1 MKKKTISL
9 GLVVVMIIT
18 TVLSGVVS
26 KDKNVSAA
34 QAPKTLKMPI
44 IIYDHLSDNLLF
56 EYDLNNQFSNN
67 LSLENITELLGQDA
81 GKGLVE
87 DTLGENG
94 RPVYKQ
100 KVVEKVASLVKS
112 YMENTYYS
120 NGTDLYKKI
129 YTQITKKQNKKTVAT
144 LGDYNSTKAKFDK
157 GAGVDDIKSCMDY
170 AYYRLN
176 NFWCE
181 TNNQVSK
188 KTNAY
193 STLQLDLINN
203 LYRFSNDYEINY
215 DPENKLISQNSNNL
229 LSQEVGFYP
238 LDKNVLKNHSDLTA
252 PFGTEMYNKY
262 DKKNHNYHFSMKAK
276 CQFLCLKIR

>member
-1 MKKKTISL
+1 M
-9 GLVVVMIIT
+9 
-18 TVLSGVVS
+18 
-26 KDKNVSAA
+26 
-34 QAPKTLKMPI
+34 
-44 IIYDHLSDNLLF
+44 
-56 EYDLNNQFSNN
+56 
-67 LSLENITELLGQDA
+67 
-81 GKGLVE
+81 
-87 DTLGENG
+87 
-94 RPVYKQ
+94 
-100 KVVEKVASLVKS
+100 
-112 YMENTYYS
+112 
-120 NGTDLYKKI
+120 
-129 YTQITKKQNKKTVAT
+129 AT

-157 GAGVDDIKSCMDY
+157 GAGVDDIKSCMDD

-276 CQFLCLKIR
+276 CQFLYKKHNKNLIIR

>member
-67 LSLENITELLGQDA
+67 LSLENMTELLGQDA

-120 NGTDLYKKI
+120 
-129 YTQITKKQNKKTVAT
+129 
-144 LGDYNSTKAKFDK
+144 
-157 GAGVDDIKSCMDY
+157 
-170 AYYRLN
+170 
-176 NFWCE
+176 
-181 TNNQVSK
+181 
-188 KTNAY
+188 
-193 STLQLDLINN
+193 
-203 LYRFSNDYEINY
+203 
-215 DPENKLISQNSNNL
+215 
-229 LSQEVGFYP
+229 
-238 LDKNVLKNHSDLTA
+238 
-252 PFGTEMYNKY
+252 
-262 DKKNHNYHFSMKAK
+262 
-276 CQFLCLKIR
+276 